1 MLIGY
6 QDIGWDDVRVGA
18 RQVLKDVSLDSNSL
32 VPYSSAHKLLKAL
45 QTQEV
50 DFAVIVACTQPGG
63 LVPETLRALKNCE
76 LIRIQSKNIPLTYR
90 LFVPHEALITDL
102 PALVTHPCAQRSLQ
116 HRTYTLP
123 CSVSTVVQRQ
133 FENTNNAG
141 VLCAKPW
148 RVCPHYFKS
157 EFSLTCFITLW
168 LVARNK

>member
-45 QTQEV
+45 QAQTV

-63 LVPETLRALKNCE
+63 LVPETLLALKSCE
-76 LIRIQSKNIPLTYR
+76 LTRIHSKNIPLTYH
-90 LFVPHEALITDL
+90 LFVPHEALITEL

-116 HRTYTLP
+116 HRAYALP
-123 CSVSTVVQRQ
+123 CNVPIVVQRQ
-133 FENTNNAG
+133 FVNKDNSG
-141 VLCAKPW
+141 VLCAKS
-148 RVCPHYFKS
+148 RRICPHYFKS
-157 EFSLTCFITLW
+157 EFSLTCSITLW